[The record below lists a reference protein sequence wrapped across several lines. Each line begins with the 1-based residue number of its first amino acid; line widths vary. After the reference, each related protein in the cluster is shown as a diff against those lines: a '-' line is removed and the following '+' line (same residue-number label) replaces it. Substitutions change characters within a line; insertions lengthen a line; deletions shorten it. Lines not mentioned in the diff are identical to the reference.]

1 MKVVLPLRQH
11 IGAPCKPCVEKD
23 QEVKKGQLIA
33 VPDGLGANIHS
44 SVYGVVTNITDE
56 VIEIACNEEQL
67 DEFVKIKD
75 TDSNLEAIKE
85 AGIVGA
91 GGAGFPA
98 HVKFNAD
105 LKGGYVLANAAECE
119 PLLAHN
125 VELMENNPELV
136 VKGVK
141 YVMEI
146 TNAKKGYIAVK
157 PKHKKAIMALGKACK
172 DVEGVE
178 VKFLPDMYPA
188 GDERVVIRELVG
200 VELKP
205 GQLPLEAGCVVSNV
219 ETLKNVVL
227 AIEERKPVIT
237 KDITIAGRVK
247 DAMQGKVYMDVP
259 LGLSVGEYIKM
270 SGGYIEPHGEIVL
283 GGPFTGRSGSEES
296 PITKTTGGAIVSMPF
311 PNDER
316 EFGIIICECGA
327 GKERLTEIVE
337 GMGGKVVAETMCK
350 RMVDDGRGR
359 YRCELPGMC
368 PGQAEKVLYLKKE
381 GAKAVVVG
389 TCED

>member
-56 VIEIACNEEQL
+56 AIEIACHEEQL
-67 DEFVKIKD
+67 EEFVKIKD

-85 AGIVGA
+85 AGVVGA

-172 DVEGVE
+172 NVSGVE

-247 DAMQGKVYMDVP
+247 DAMKGKVYMDVP
-259 LGLSVGEYIKM
+259 LGLSVGKYIEM
-270 SGGYIEPHGEIVL
+270 SGGYIKPHGEIVL
-283 GGPFTGRSGSEES
+283 GGPFTGKAGSEES